1 MALKR
6 RPLWQAA
13 LGSAVAG
20 AALSYLGT
28 MIAFGLPGVAFAMVT
43 LPLIGL
49 VWPAEELLPGESFW
63 TFFLLISAWWGLSV
77 PLAWLGTR
85 RWAGW
90 RRGLAFLGA
99 MALGGVVTTV
109 AVYAVVILPLRGA

>member
-1 MALKR
+1 MALTR
-6 RPLWQAA
+6 RPPWQAA
-13 LGSAVAG
+13 LGSALAG

-28 MIAFGLPGVAFAMVT
+28 MIAFGLPGIGFAMVT

-49 VWPAEELLPGESFW
+49 IWPAEELLPGDSFW

-77 PLAWLGTR
+77 PVAWLGTR

-90 RRGLAFLGA
+90 RRGLAFLAG
-99 MALGGVVTTV
+99 MALGGVVTAF
-109 AVYAVVILPLRGA
+109 AVYAVVILPLKPA